1 MGAGSVRGQQ
11 GPLVVTTTVTTVLD
25 MSNGV
30 AKTYVSPAMENQK
43 VEKAGL
49 HSIITDHDITV
60 LKSSW
65 DILKRRGNFAPKIY
79 LR

>member
-11 GPLVVTTTVTTVLD
+11 GPFVLTTTVTTVVD

-30 AKTYVSPAMENQK
+30 ARSFVSPANENQK
-43 VEKAGL
+43 ADKVGL
-49 HSIITDHDITV
+49 HGSLSDHDIGV

-65 DILKRRGNFAPKIY
+65 EILKRRGNFAPKIY